1 MKLRSVIVLFFLILI
16 LPVKG
21 QNLANYYV
29 LPAKVV
35 NGDTILMSSI
45 QEVYILRQK
54 KFKNK
59 REEARYR
66 KLVRDLKKVYP
77 YACLAR
83 EKLEEL
89 NRQYLSMKTEREK
102 SSFAKKVEEQLRA
115 DYEEDLKKLTVTQGR
130 YLLKLIDRETGETSY
145 YLIKELRGAFQAAF
159 WQTVARI
166 FGSNLKMNYDPQG
179 SDREIEQIVVMIEK
193 GYI

>member
-1 MKLRSVIVLFFLILI
+1 MNLRSFFILFLMGLFLPLE
-16 LPVKG
+16 G
-21 QNLANYYV
+21 QNLASYYV

-45 QEVYILRQK
+45 PEVYIVRTK

-77 YACLAR
+77 YARLAR
-83 EKLEEL
+83 KKLEEL
-89 NRQYLSMKTEREK
+89 NRQYLAMTSEREK
-102 SSFAKKVEEQLRA
+102 NQFTKKVEAQLVS
-115 DYEEDLKKLTVTQGR
+115 DYEDELKKLTITQGR
-130 YLLKLIDRETGETSY
+130 FLLKLIDRETGETSY

-166 FGSNLKMNYDPQG
+166 FGSNLKMNYDPNG
-179 SDREIEQIVVMIEK
+179 ADREIESIMIMIEK

>member
-1 MKLRSVIVLFFLILI
+1 MNLRSLTILFFLFLV
-16 LPVKG
+16 LPSTG

-29 LPAKVV
+29 LPARVV

-102 SSFAKKVEEQLRA
+102 NSFARKVEEQLRA

-179 SDREIEQIVVMIEK
+179 TDREIEQIVVMIEK

>member
-1 MKLRSVIVLFFLILI
+1 MLRRIVYYAILSCLF
-16 LPVKG
+16 LPLG
-21 QNLANYYV
+21 AQDLSGYYV

-45 QEVYILRQK
+45 PEVYILRQK

-59 REEARYR
+59 RDEAKYR

-77 YACLAR
+77 YARIANQ
-83 EKLEEL
+83 KLEEL
-89 NRQYLSMKTEREK
+89 NKQYLSMRTEREK
-102 SSFAKKVEEQLRA
+102 NSFTKKVETQLRS

-130 YLLKLIDRETGETSY
+130 LLLKLIDRETGNTTY
-145 YLIKELRGAFQAAF
+145 YLVKELRGSFQAAF

-166 FGSNLKMNYDPQG
+166 FGSNLKVNYDPNG
-179 SDREIEQIVVMIEK
+179 ADKEIEDVLVMIEK
-193 GYI
+193 GYL